1 MDIREAALADC
12 RLIHDMAWETF
23 PNTYKNILTKEQI
36 DYMMEWMYSVDSLK
50 KQMTE
55 EKHTYLSRATHVQ
68 AMCRFNRRVTTRITC
83 KKFT

>member
-1 MDIREAALADC
+1 MDIREAALVDC

-50 KQMTE
+50 NQKTE
-55 EKHTYLSRATHVQ
+55 
-68 AMCRFNRRVTTRITC
+68 
-83 KKFT
+83 